1 MKKNKNEILK
11 RRAKAKDKAKKKRQ
25 LRSAKTLP
33 RVIER
38 PPIIEMEAPKGF
50 IAVSNSQAIMEYA
63 KPLMEASSADL
74 DELNR
79 KMELASSLWNLATSK
94 QKNNSDQYAGWME
107 KVRKSAR
114 SVLNLDGE
122 EIDRFIEEM
131 VERHLNLFP
140 EEIQP
145 EPPSQVMYMRKA
157 ASYLIRPFD
166 YSRIGFKEE
175 TDSSLDEEDL
185 RFIEKIKELDG
196 LMRKEVSYDAYEEL
210 AISIEKESVLL
221 FRKWLIAK
229 GFNDD
234 PEQYIHCVDIYMTF
248 IYRYMH
254 DDVLLLKSVPDE
266 YLLEFFE
273 DYLLRKVM
281 CKPFEY
287 LYWPPSL
294 KLFYRFLGE
303 KGYTSPQETAAMIEA
318 LDAIEPHFVEILQ
331 TRYQ

>member
-1 MKKNKNEILK
+1 MKKNKKEILK
-11 RRAKAKDKAKKKRQ
+11 RQAKAKDKAKKKRQ
-25 LRSAKTLP
+25 LRLVKTQP
-33 RVIER
+33 RFIER

-50 IAVSNSQAIMEYA
+50 IAISNSQAIMEYA
-63 KPLMEASSADL
+63 KPLMEANSVDL

-79 KMELASSLWNLATSK
+79 KIELASSLWNLATSK
-94 QKNNSDQYAGWME
+94 QKNNSDEYASWM
-107 KVRKSAR
+107 KRVRKSAR

-145 EPPSQVMYMRKA
+145 APPTMFMYMRKD
-157 ASYLIRPFD
+157 ASYLIRSFD

-175 TDSSLDEEDL
+175 HNIALDEEDL
-185 RFIEKIKELDG
+185 RFIGKIRKLDDH
-196 LMRKEVSYDAYEEL
+196 MRQGADYDAYEEL
-210 AISIEKESVLL
+210 AISIENESVLL
-221 FRKWLIAK
+221 FKKWLIAK
-229 GFNDD
+229 GFNDE
-234 PEQYIHCVDIYMTF
+234 PEEYIHCVDIYITF

-254 DDVLLLKSVPDE
+254 DDLILLKSVPDE
-266 YLLEFFE
+266 YLMEFFE

-303 KGYTSPQETAAMIEA
+303 KGYTSPPETADMIEA
-318 LDAIEPHFVEILQ
+318 LDTIEPNFLEILQ
-331 TRYQ
+331 RRYQ

>member
-11 RRAKAKDKAKKKRQ
+11 RQAKAKDKAKKKRQ
-25 LRSAKTLP
+25 LRLVKTQP
-33 RVIER
+33 RFIER

-50 IAVSNSQAIMEYA
+50 IAISNSQAIMEYA
-63 KPLMEASSADL
+63 KPLMEANSADL

-79 KMELASSLWNLATSK
+79 KIELASSLWNLATSK
-94 QKNNSDQYAGWME
+94 QKNNSDEYASWM
-107 KVRKSAR
+107 KRVRKSAR

-145 EPPSQVMYMRKA
+145 GPPSMFMYMRKD

-175 TDSSLDEEDL
+175 NNIALDEEDL
-185 RFIEKIKELDG
+185 RFIGKIKKLDDHMQQG
-196 LMRKEVSYDAYEEL
+196 VNYDAYEEL
-210 AISIEKESVLL
+210 AISIENESVLL
-221 FRKWLIAK
+221 FKKWLIAK
-229 GFNDD
+229 GFNDE
-234 PEQYIHCVDIYMTF
+234 PEEYIHCVDIYMTF

-254 DDVLLLKSVPDE
+254 DDLILLKSVPDE
-266 YLLEFFE
+266 YLMEFFE

-287 LYWPPSL
+287 LYWLPSL

-303 KGYTSPQETAAMIEA
+303 KGYTSPPETADMIEA
-318 LDAIEPHFVEILQ
+318 LDAIEPHFLEILQ
-331 TRYQ
+331 RRYQ